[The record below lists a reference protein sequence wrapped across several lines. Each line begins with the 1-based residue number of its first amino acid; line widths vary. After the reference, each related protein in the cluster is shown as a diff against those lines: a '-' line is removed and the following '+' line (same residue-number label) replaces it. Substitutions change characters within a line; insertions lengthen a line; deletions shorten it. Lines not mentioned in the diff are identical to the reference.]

1 MFPKPLDITMS
12 SQKPL
17 MIFTLSLLLLL
28 AGPHET
34 DARLQHRSVPT
45 IGTKRDASDQSLTQV
60 LVARDIIT
68 LSIGGVKNTKKFVEM
83 IPKLKSVQQTPNSDP
98 SNLLNCVDGLFDSL
112 SNLESVLK
120 RLRHLKDPYVAYDT
134 RELRRVEGRIMGI
147 SGTCRYALKDTD
159 GVVTQM
165 LNSNLADVAMLINSV
180 ERAIF
185 GIGVTDKGAKIP

>member
-1 MFPKPLDITMS
+1 MS
-12 SQKPL
+12 SPKPL

-28 AGPHET
+28 AGPHQT
-34 DARLQHRSVPT
+34 DARLQHGSVPT
-45 IGTKRDASDQSLTQV
+45 VNAKRDASDQSLTQM
-60 LVARDIIT
+60 LVARDVIT

-98 SNLLNCVDGLFDSL
+98 SKLLGCVDGLSDNL

-147 SGTCRYALKDTD
+147 SGACRYALKDAD

-165 LNSNLADVAMLINSV
+165 MNSNLADIAMLINSV

-185 GIGVTDKGAKIP
+185 IVTEKVAKNP

>member
-1 MFPKPLDITMS
+1 MS

-28 AGPHET
+28 AGLHET
-34 DARLQHRSVPT
+34 DARLQHGSVPT
-45 IGTKRDASDQSLTQV
+45 IGTRRDTSDQSLTQV
-60 LVARDIIT
+60 LVAQDIIT

-165 LNSNLADVAMLINSV
+165 LNSNLADVAMLTNSV

-185 GIGVTDKGAKIP
+185 GISVTDKGAKIP